1 MELKFIFLILLVSL
15 ISNIASAG
23 EVKEEDS
30 VLVLTES
37 NIEEQI
43 KIHDH
48 ILIEFYAPWCQHC
61 QKLAPEFAVA
71 AKVLRSDKIYLG
83 KIDCSVHKEVTKKYD
98 VGGYPALK
106 LYIKGH
112 AFPYQGGRSHS
123 DIISWVK
130 KKISPASIEYNSP
143 SEIEELIKKSEVLV
157 VFFGD
162 STHSSFNIYKITAK
176 NYDDIIFVHCG
187 SEECLTH
194 FKANKNSV
202 VIFKKFD
209 EGRNDLPESF
219 STTQL
224 KSFLEINITRSV
236 MKFDEKTIQI
246 VFGKASHGIFLFR
259 DANADNAK
267 NLDDI
272 FTAVAKQIKSKTRY
286 VIADINDP
294 LEKKLA
300 DYIGITEKDLPTIR
314 LCDSRSE
321 IRKYKMEGEITEQN
335 IIKFV
340 ENWEQ
345 GKLTRYF
352 KSEPVPST
360 QEGDVVVVV
369 GKSFR
374 NIVMDESK
382 DVLVEFYAPWCGHCK
397 QLAPIYDQLAKKLK
411 HNSNLIIAKIDYTL
425 NEVDQVHIKGFPT
438 LKLFP
443 ASKKGRPIDFE
454 GEKSVEGMSK
464 WLEKNVRFPI
474 TLSNKSDL

>member
-1 MELKFIFLILLVSL
+1 
-15 ISNIASAG
+15 
-23 EVKEEDS
+23 
-30 VLVLTES
+30 
-37 NIEEQI
+37 
-43 KIHDH
+43 
-48 ILIEFYAPWCQHC
+48 
-61 QKLAPEFAVA
+61 
-71 AKVLRSDKIYLG
+71 
-83 KIDCSVHKEVTKKYD
+83 
-98 VGGYPALK
+98 
-106 LYIKGH
+106 
-112 AFPYQGGRSHS
+112 
-123 DIISWVK
+123 
-130 KKISPASIEYNSP
+130 
-143 SEIEELIKKSEVLV
+143 
-157 VFFGD
+157 
-162 STHSSFNIYKITAK
+162 
-176 NYDDIIFVHCG
+176 
-187 SEECLTH
+187 
-194 FKANKNSV
+194 
-202 VIFKKFD
+202 
-209 EGRNDLPESF
+209 
-219 STTQL
+219 
-224 KSFLEINITRSV
+224 
-236 MKFDEKTIQI
+236 
-246 VFGKASHGIFLFR
+246 
-259 DANADNAK
+259 
-267 NLDDI
+267 
-272 FTAVAKQIKSKTRY
+272 
-286 VIADINDP
+286 
-294 LEKKLA
+294 
-300 DYIGITEKDLPTIR
+300 
-314 LCDSRSE
+314 
-321 IRKYKMEGEITEQN
+321 MEGEITEQN